1 VAESTGGRM
10 AGKRV
15 LVTGAGTGIGAGIAE
30 KFAAEGAR
38 VAVHYAHSR
47 SGADEL
53 VARLRAAGAAV
64 EAFGADFT
72 DVGEVRSLADRA
84 IAWLGGI
91 DVLVN
96 NAGITM
102 NIPFEEVRV
111 EQFDTVYNVN
121 IRAMFFLTQ
130 ACTAVMATQ
139 SRGVVINLSSLHA
152 FAGMRAYTVYAG
164 TKGAIVTFTRTLAIE
179 LAPKGI
185 RVNAIA
191 PGPVV
196 VDNHYKA
203 DPDYDPVA
211 KGQGIPAGFEGVPGD
226 ISGVAVFL
234 ASDEARYIYGQT
246 IVVDGGATSFWCL
259 TDAFR
264 KPSPIRYGKGYVPGI
279 E

>member
-1 VAESTGGRM
+1 VVETSGGRM

-15 LVTGAGTGIGAGIAE
+15 LVTGSGTGIGAGIAE

-38 VAVHYAHSR
+38 VAIHYSHSR
-47 SGADEL
+47 KGADEL
-53 VARLRAAGAAV
+53 GARLRAGGAAV
-64 EAFGADFT
+64 EAFGADFARI
-72 DVGEVRSLADRA
+72 DEVKSLADRA

-102 NIPFEEVRV
+102 NVPFEEVRV

-130 ACTAVMATQ
+130 ACTAVMAKQ
-139 SRGVVINLSSLHA
+139 GRGVVINLSSLHA

-203 DPDYDPVA
+203 DPNYDPVA
-211 KGQGIPAGFEGVPGD
+211 KGQGIPAGFEGVPED

>member
-1 VAESTGGRM
+1 VAGAAARRM
-10 AGKRV
+10 EGKRV
-15 LVTGAGTGIGAGIAE
+15 LVTGAGTGIGGGVAE
-30 KFAAEGAR
+30 AFAAQGAR
-38 VAVHYAHSR
+38 VAVHYSHSR
-47 SGADEL
+47 EGAGEL

-72 DVGEVRSLADRA
+72 KIDEVRSLASRA
-84 IAWLGGI
+84 LDWLGGI

-102 NIPFEEVRV
+102 NVPFEEVKV
-111 EQFDTVYNVN
+111 DQFDTVYGVN

-130 ACTAVMATQ
+130 ACVAPMAAQ
-139 SRGVVINLSSLHA
+139 GRGVVINMSSLHA

-179 LAPKGI
+179 LAPRGI

-196 VDNHYKA
+196 VDNHFKA
-203 DPDYDPVA
+203 DPDYDPAA
-211 KGQGIPAGFEGVPGD
+211 KGALIPAGFEGVPAD
-226 ISGVAVFL
+226 IAGVAVFL
-234 ASDEARYIYGQT
+234 ASDDARYIYGQT
-246 IVVDGGATSFWCL
+246 IVVDGGATAFWCL

-264 KPSPIRYGKGYVPGI
+264 RPSAIRYGKGYVPGI